1 MKIGKLWTLSIFQTY
16 LYYIHMRLNP
26 LFDHWISINQEKGE
40 DRYPIN
46 QEKGEDR
53 YPINQEKGEDRYPI
67 NQEKGEDR
75 YPINRFNLTTF
86 FNLSQIMTYI

>member
-1 MKIGKLWTLSIFQTY
+1 MKIGKLWTLSIYQMY
-16 LYYIHMRLNP
+16 LYYVHMRLNP
-26 LFDHWISINQEKGE
+26 LFDHWIS
-40 DRYPIN
+40 R
-46 QEKGEDR
+46 
-53 YPINQEKGEDRYPI
+53 NQEKGEDRYPI

>member
-53 YPINQEKGEDRYPI
+53 YPIN
-67 NQEKGEDR
+67 
-75 YPINRFNLTTF
+75 RFNLTTF